1 MSINFKE
8 IEEQSILDDDK
19 SEVITIRVEGSE
31 SMKQIEDERVS
42 SSSSSVASRS
52 PLKQSLARSL
62 APSQPLRSEH
72 M

>member
-19 SEVITIRVEGSE
+19 SETIIIRDEGSE
-31 SMKQIEDERVS
+31 SLKQIEDERVS
-42 SSSSSVASRS
+42 SSSSSVAS
-52 PLKQSLARSL
+52 PLKRSLARSL
-62 APSQPLRSEH
+62 AISQPLRSEH